1 MDTAYQAQLQVSELS
16 MENIGWDGQD
26 FVDLNNRPI
35 HNLFKLYPWE
45 WIWESLGIPVIHM
58 YFSQRV

>member
-16 MENIGWDGQD
+16 MENIGWDGQG

-45 WIWESLGIPVIHM
+45 WIWEALV
-58 YFSQRV
+58 FQ